1 MRKSIVAL
9 NACGRLVLLTLCLLT
24 TSILHP
30 GWISCSQQVDE
41 VSNSRPRI
49 ALANTTPSLDAL
61 GNSYRIGPEDV
72 LDIRVFNRPQ
82 LSRDAV
88 RVDGRGMI
96 TMPLIEEIQ
105 AACKTEKEL
114 ANEIATRYLEYQ
126 RNPQVDVFIKEYK
139 SKPVAVIGAVNSPGQ
154 FQLQR
159 RVRLLELLAFAGG
172 PHDRAGRVVQVIH
185 TMTRSI
191 CEPPSPSATD
201 TDSAEALDDAAVEQY
216 DLNEMRQGG
225 TQSNP
230 FAQPGDIV
238 TVLEAAQAYV
248 VGNVLRPTAIPLKE
262 LVTISQ
268 AIAMAGGTMPDTK
281 TDKVRIIRRMPGS
294 VLKSEI
300 YVDLKAI
307 EKQRADDIALQANDI
322 VDVPT
327 SGGKRFLRSLL
338 STVAPTVGQLPVR
351 VIP

>member
-1 MRKSIVAL
+1 MLQVLCLGIVAM
-9 NACGRLVLLTLCLLT
+9 V
-24 TSILHP
+24 HP
-30 GWISCSQQVDE
+30 FWIASGQQVDA
-41 VSNSRPRI
+41 S
-49 ALANTTPSLDAL
+49 D
-61 GNSYRIGPEDV
+61 NSYQIGPDDV

-96 TMPLIEEIQ
+96 TMPLIQEVN
-105 AACKTEKEL
+105 AACKTERGL
-114 ANEIATRYLEYQ
+114 ADEIATRYLKYQ

-159 RVRLLELLAFAGG
+159 RVRLFELLAFAGG

-185 TMTRSI
+185 TMSRSI
-191 CEPPSPSATD
+191 CQPASPSAAN
-201 TDSAEALDDAAVEQY
+201 TDSAEALEDSPVEQY
-216 DLNEMRQGG
+216 DLNEMRQGSA
-225 TQSNP
+225 QSNP

-248 VGNVLRPTAIPLKE
+248 VGNVLRPIAIPLKE
-262 LVTISQ
+262 PVTISQ
-268 AIAMAGGTMPDTK
+268 AIAIAGGTMPDTK
-281 TDKVRIIRRMPGS
+281 TDKVRIIRRESGS
-294 VLKSEI
+294 GLKTEL

-307 EKQRADDIALQANDI
+307 EKRQADDIALQANDI
-322 VDVPT
+322 VDVPA
-327 SGGKRFLRSLL
+327 SGSKRFLRSLIG
-338 STVAPTVGQLPVR
+338 TVVPTISQLPVR

>member
-1 MRKSIVAL
+1 MFNKLTTVRLSVSLKGA
-9 NACGRLVLLTLCLLT
+9 RLVLQVLCLG
-24 TSILHP
+24 IVAMVHP
-30 GWISCSQQVDE
+30 FWIASGQQVDA
-41 VSNSRPRI
+41 S
-49 ALANTTPSLDAL
+49 D
-61 GNSYRIGPEDV
+61 NSYQIGPDDV

-96 TMPLIEEIQ
+96 TMPLIQEVN
-105 AACKTEKEL
+105 AACKTERGL
-114 ANEIATRYLEYQ
+114 ADEIATRYLKYQ

-159 RVRLLELLAFAGG
+159 RVRLFELLAFAGG

-185 TMTRSI
+185 TMSRSI
-191 CEPPSPSATD
+191 CQPASPSAAN
-201 TDSAEALDDAAVEQY
+201 TDSAEALEDSPVEQY
-216 DLNEMRQGG
+216 DLNEMRQGSA
-225 TQSNP
+225 QSNP

-248 VGNVLRPTAIPLKE
+248 VGNVLRPIAIPLKE
-262 LVTISQ
+262 PVTISQ
-268 AIAMAGGTMPDTK
+268 AIAIAGGTMPDTK
-281 TDKVRIIRRMPGS
+281 TDKVRIIRRESGS
-294 VLKSEI
+294 GLKTEL

-307 EKQRADDIALQANDI
+307 EKRQADDIALQANDI
-322 VDVPT
+322 VDVPA
-327 SGGKRFLRSLL
+327 SGSKRFLRSLIG
-338 STVAPTVGQLPVR
+338 TVVPTISQLPVR